1 MTLARGSV
9 ETEIFKTESKISFK
23 WMKNDTE
30 LNIKPKNKHSL
41 SEMLKN

>member
-1 MTLARGSV
+1 MALAKGSV

-30 LNIKPKNKHSL
+30 LKPKNKHSL